1 MRDELIDTLD
11 TLDIVDG
18 VRESVTTGI
27 GNSRGTGVGDIAVGR
42 SEIVDCVGVSSDDGG
57 EGSVAGEDGL
67 TSEGGVARDTADSTT
82 GEDGLTSEMGVMRD
96 KEDSSDVTRVSLG
109 RSCVVS

>member
-1 MRDELIDTLD
+1 MSAFIPSFLLTGTCQRLI
-11 TLDIVDG
+11 
-18 VRESVTTGI
+18 
-27 GNSRGTGVGDIAVGR
+27 
-42 SEIVDCVGVSSDDGG
+42 
-57 EGSVAGEDGL
+57 VAGEDGL